1 MKKLITIL
9 AVALMSCTKQTTINP
24 TDNYHVVV
32 KAYDTN
38 HVLLHG
44 RLTIGNTVLNIRK
57 GYADS
62 TIIDTVITDDVNN
75 GLSYAIYN
83 SIINRNCTLSEDT
96 TGFIKLNITS
106 STYTYNASGT
116 SILQ

>member
-9 AVALMSCTKQTTINP
+9 VAVAIAGCTKQINP
-24 TDNYHVVV
+24 TDNYHVVI

-44 RLTIGNTVLNIRK
+44 RLTIGGTTLNIRK
-57 GYADS
+57 GYSDS
-62 TIIDTVITDDVNN
+62 TLVDTVITDDVNN

-96 TGFIKLNITS
+96 TGLIKLNITS
-106 STYTYNASGT
+106 STYTYNVSGT